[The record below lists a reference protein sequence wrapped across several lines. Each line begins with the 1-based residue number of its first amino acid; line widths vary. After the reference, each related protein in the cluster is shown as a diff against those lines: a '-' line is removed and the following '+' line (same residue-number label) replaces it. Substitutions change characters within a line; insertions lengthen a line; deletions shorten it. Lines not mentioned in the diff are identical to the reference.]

1 MGEIVFAAATHHAP
15 QLFVYPPSEDP
26 KQLDAGMA
34 AMRVLGKSLEES
46 KPDLVI
52 VIGSD
57 HLETFFLHAVP
68 TFAIVGGLHSKAAFA
83 RRTYALPIHPFA
95 EELVNDLVL
104 GGFDMAYSQDAE
116 LGHAFAAVYEWV
128 IEGRKIPVVPIFV
141 NAYLP
146 PLPTARRCGQ
156 LGAKIRELV
165 EKTALRVAIVASG
178 GLSHYPG
185 AWKYPQPD
193 YAFDWWAI
201 AHMERGHHE
210 TLLAIGNP
218 ELDEVGNTEMLPWMI
233 LLGAIPGQPGEL
245 ITYQETWH
253 HGHAVMRFIP
263 NHKNAPTT
271 PEPAAT
277 WNFQSK
283 AGYEFYKHPDPNDY
297 PLNKVLFD
305 LRFSGDLRR
314 KLFADTPAVAREY
327 GLNEAQ
333 ARALETVKDESIDA
347 VRSLK
352 PHPLVAAGAHPL
364 GMWMSLIVVQ
374 AEQRRLRAEQ
384 EKGGAGNP

>member
-1 MGEIVFAAATHHAP
+1 
-15 QLFVYPPSEDP
+15 
-26 KQLDAGMA
+26 
-34 AMRVLGKSLEES
+34 
-46 KPDLVI
+46 
-52 VIGSD
+52 
-57 HLETFFLHAVP
+57 
-68 TFAIVGGLHSKAAFA
+68 
-83 RRTYALPIHPFA
+83 
-95 EELVNDLVL
+95 
-104 GGFDMAYSQDAE
+104 
-116 LGHAFAAVYEWV
+116 
-128 IEGRKIPVVPIFV
+128 
-141 NAYLP
+141 
-146 PLPTARRCGQ
+146 
-156 LGAKIRELV
+156 
-165 EKTALRVAIVASG
+165 
-178 GLSHYPG
+178 
-185 AWKYPQPD
+185 
-193 YAFDWWAI
+193 
-201 AHMERGHHE
+201 
-210 TLLAIGNP
+210 
-218 ELDEVGNTEMLPWMI
+218 
-233 LLGAIPGQPGEL
+233 
-245 ITYQETWH
+245 
-253 HGHAVMRFIP
+253 MRFIP

>member
-1 MGEIVFAAATHHAP
+1 MGELVFAAGTHHAP

-26 KQLDAGMA
+26 KQLDAGIA

-68 TFAIVGGLHSKAAFA
+68 TFAVVGGLHSKAAFA
-83 RRTYALPIHPFA
+83 RKTYALPIHPFA

-141 NAYLP
+141 NTYMP
-146 PLPTARRCGQ
+146 PLPTARRCAQ
-156 LGAKIRELV
+156 LGAKIGELID
-165 EKTALRVAIVASG
+165 KTSLRVAIVASG
-178 GLSHYPG
+178 GMSHYPG

-201 AHMERGHHE
+201 AHMERGNHAA
-210 TLLAIGNP
+210 LFSIGNP
-218 ELDEVGNTEMLPWMI
+218 ELDEVGNTEFLPWLVM
-233 LLGAIPGQPGEL
+233 LGAIPKQPGEL
-245 ITYQETWH
+245 ITYQATWH

-263 NHKNAPTT
+263 NHKNTPTT
-271 PEPAAT
+271 PKPAPT
-277 WNFQSK
+277 WNFSAK
-283 AGYEFYKHPDPNDY
+283 TAGFEFYKHPDPNDY

-314 KLFADTPAVAREY
+314 KLFADTPSVAREY

-384 EKGGAGNP
+384 EKQ